1 MKKSRKLNSGP
12 KKRQRVKC
20 NILVKQYTLNSI
32 SKLTNMSIG
41 EVYDNYREK
50 KSVLSKTDSETI
62 DALKQ
67 LKDSVKNM
75 IFPDS
80 ANKKF
85 NHHLEL
91 KAKQITTDID
101 EQISFLA
108 KGFEPIHCRDL
119 FDFANLDLIGDN
131 IHTRIHELRAFKE
144 ILTDWTAKIHEG
156 TYDVDPSILDAYP
169 DFYKQHENPG
179 VKTNF
184 VHPKYRYEQFLKSFP
199 EDRLK
204 DMISHIT
211 PEVLVASATNG
222 FDDLNINDD
231 ECEKEKYEE
240 LNRKYRESQFRLI
253 LDSYYCF
260 TSKFDK
266 VDSEEFRDIVE
277 FIAYIPSRSE
287 PMNLWNIMRAT
298 ELLNDL
304 FLKKKNFILKN
315 WSSNELKN
323 YGKLNSTFNFKEIES
338 FFRGLSS
345 AKWYCPI
352 SIDHQGMDL
361 FLKYLEEPDNVM
373 VSGICEIGMDI
384 NFKMYIPHEEIKKIK
399 REVNIVK
406 GHKDSTVLEKRQAY
420 LMFKKY
426 RLDFLLRYTGHY
438 VLDSYIQT
446 YANFDNGYTILF
458 DTRLEYIKILN
469 QDDIFYNGRF
479 LHSYDIYEIT
489 EDGKYNILG

>member
-1 MKKSRKLNSGP
+1 
-12 KKRQRVKC
+12 
-20 NILVKQYTLNSI
+20 
-32 SKLTNMSIG
+32 MSIG
-41 EVYDNYREK
+41 EVYNNYREK
-50 KSVLSKTDSETI
+50 RSVLSKIDSETI

-67 LKDSVKNM
+67 LKDSTKNM

-80 ANKKF
+80 VNKKF

-101 EQISFLA
+101 EQISFLT

-119 FDFANLDLIGDN
+119 FDFANLDLIGDYT
-131 IHTRIHELRAFKE
+131 HTRIHELRAFKD
-144 ILTDWTAKIHEG
+144 ILKGWTEKKHKG
-156 TYDVDPSILDAYP
+156 TSEVDLSILDAYP
-169 DFYKQHENPG
+169 DFYKQYENPG

-199 EDRLK
+199 DDRLK
-204 DMISHIT
+204 DMISRIT
-211 PEVLVASATNG
+211 PETLVVSATNG
-222 FDDLNINDD
+222 FHEININND

-240 LNRKYRESQFRLI
+240 LGREYRESQFRLI

-266 VDSEEFRDIVE
+266 VDPEEFREFVE

-304 FLKKKNFILKN
+304 FLKRKNFILKN

-323 YGKLNSTFNFKEIES
+323 YSKLNSTFNFKEIES
-338 FFRGLSS
+338 LFRGLSS
-345 AKWYCPI
+345 AKWYCSI
-352 SIDHQGMDL
+352 SIDHQGLDL
-361 FLKYLEEPDNVM
+361 FLEYFEEHDNVI

-384 NFKMYIPHEEIKKIK
+384 DFKMYIPQEEIKKIK

-406 GHKDSTVLEKRQAY
+406 GHKDSTVLEKKQAY

-438 VLDSYIQT
+438 ALDSYIQT
-446 YANFDNGYTILF
+446 YAKWANDYAHLF

-489 EDGKYNILG
+489 EDGKYNIIG